1 MRLHAIGVGEPVE
14 NQPVDSRSTHSIWGF
29 IVRPLARVICR
40 NEQQLLTV
48 ENCREA
54 AFVLSFGFASIGIV
68 ISPLSHFSFLPSS
81 NGICLSYRLLTSPL
95 CLFSLR
101 LSQFCSRSPWNSAR
115 RNGIR
120 PSRFSTIS
128 FQREFSLL
136 HSPRV
141 SQATRL
147 FHFVHR
153 LRLFKHFQSSYILTT
168 FSVINKRRYA
178 SEGLN
183 RLSFI

>member
-1 MRLHAIGVGEPVE
+1 MDFPFTKRFCLRLHAIGVGEPAK
-14 NQPVDSRSTHSIWGF
+14 NQPVDSRFTHSIWGF

-40 NEQQLLTV
+40 NEQQLLAV

-54 AFVLSFGFASIGIV
+54 AFALSFGFASIGIV
-68 ISPLSHFSFLPSS
+68 ISPLSHSSFLPSS

-101 LSQFCSRSPWNSAR
+101 LSQFCSRSLRNSVR

-120 PSRFSTIS
+120 SSSFSTAS
-128 FQREFSLL
+128 FQREFSFL
-136 HSPRV
+136 HSTWI

-147 FHFVHR
+147 FHFVHK
-153 LRLFKHFQSSYILTT
+153 LPLFEQFQSSYILTT
-168 FSVINKRRYA
+168 FSGN
-178 SEGLN
+178 
-183 RLSFI
+183 